1 MGNAIEWLAKANAGG
16 ARRTGRAAF
25 NTSIVRVK
33 TPAGVEVPL
42 LNLHGEPTA
51 LLTVPGVYSAE
62 ASGGAAAK
70 FAVNV
75 VDPDVSNLGR
85 STGAAGSRAIAVASG
100 VAARPWWM
108 YFVALAFAAAF
119 VEWWTWLRRIT
130 V

>member
-1 MGNAIEWLAKANAGG
+1 MGNAIEWLAKASAGG

-25 NTSIVRVK
+25 NASIVRVK
-33 TPAGVEVPL
+33 TPAGADVPL

-85 STGAAGSRAIAVASG
+85 STLPTSRAIAVASG